1 MSSDLR
7 YTESTERKCR
17 RLALARAN
25 KCRTCRSS
33 DPIGREA
40 SCIGCGTPT
49 SSWTCVPGYCRVC
62 SHDPRWLKV
71 GAGDARVAAGRRADQ

>member
-7 YTESTERKCR
+7 YTESTDRKCR

-25 KCRTCRSS
+25 KCGTCKSRAAIRAAA
-33 DPIGREA
+33 P
-40 SCIGCGTPT
+40 CIGCKQPT
-49 SSWTCVPGYCRVC
+49 ATLTCVPGYCHVC

-71 GAGDARVAAGRRADQ
+71 GTGADRVAAGRRADQ

>member
-25 KCRTCRSS
+25 KCRTCQIRAVRGF
-33 DPIGREA
+33 PA
-40 SCIGCGTPT
+40 PCIGCKQPT
-49 SSWTCVPGYCRVC
+49 SLLTCVPGYCRTC

-71 GAGDARVAAGRRADQ
+71 TAGNGRVAAGRRADQ